1 MRQNSHAAKLTPVNK
16 AYNSVISLQPQGR
29 ACSTTAPVLVS
40 PEGHAA
46 ARAVPLP
53 PPPPPRLLPPLPPP
67 GPGNHLA
74 PWLSLSVDTLLF
86 HVHGITRPEVWV
98 PGLSSLVSCL

>member
-53 PPPPPRLLPPLPPP
+53 PPHPRLLPPLESFSQRCDVCPS
-67 GPGNHLA
+67 GG
-74 PWLSLSVDTLLF
+74 VGRC
-86 HVHGITRPEVWV
+86 VK
-98 PGLSSLVSCL
+98 